1 MPHVSHTHSG
11 HGPKALP
18 TLRLVSTPSSE
29 SPATDEQLFREF
41 RAHDDRSAFDA
52 IMHRYDAELH
62 EFLRRYLGNAES
74 ADDVFQATFLKIYVN
89 RLRFED
95 GRSFRPWLYT
105 VAKNQAIDS
114 QRRGQARRTVSL
126 DQQFEPDDDS
136 GSLGGLLSATVDSA
150 ADVAE
155 QHESETRV
163 REAIEG
169 LSPPLKETLLL
180 VYFHGMKYDQAAGVM
195 KIPVGTVKS
204 RLRSAILKLAGVLGR
219 NAAVGVQPATRS
231 LRPAWRPSRRASVW
245 RRC

>member
-1 MPHVSHTHSG
+1 MPSATHTPAQSNPRIN
-11 HGPKALP
+11 PKTRPTPKTLP
-18 TLRLVSTPSSE
+18 TLQLVSAPSSE

-89 RLRFED
+89 RLHFED

-136 GSLGGLLSATVDSA
+136 GSLCGLLSAAGDSA

-155 QHESETRV
+155 QHESEERV
-163 REAIEG
+163 REAING
-169 LSPPLKETLLL
+169 LSPPLKEALLL
-180 VYFHGMKYDQAAGVM
+180 VYFHGMKYDQAASVM

-204 RLRSAILKLAGVLGR
+204 RLRSAILKLAGALGPA
-219 NAAVGVQPATRS
+219 AAVR
-231 LRPAWRPSRRASVW
+231 L
-245 RRC
+245 